1 MLIKWLKDFRF
12 IWEGLLEK
20 IGFASTIATHTEI
33 TVLDAA
39 SSWLKPLGFAMPSCT
54 VCQRSIFGPEIQ
66 VAEITGKIV
75 NLIFS
80 RQKLQIVEFWSSFF
94 FFFSIFKLQFLSVRS
109 SCSRFYNLHLY
120 IFFLFFIFLQFASNL
135 IFGRPLHIKLWSP
148 FWSKNLIWVKVEF

>member
-33 TVLDAA
+33 TVLGIDAA

-75 NLIFS
+75 NLDFLAAKIANCWILV
-80 RQKLQIVEFWSSFF
+80 KFF

-135 IFGRPLHIKLWSP
+135 IFDRPLAMELRGPRSR
-148 FWSKNLIWVKVEF
+148 